1 MSPHSPLG
9 RSTFEV
15 LYGFPPHH
23 FGLDPADAMAI
34 PELHNWLE
42 ERVLMHDFVH
52 QHLTRAQA
60 CMKQHADKDHSEQE
74 FVEGDLVFLK
84 L

>member
-1 MSPHSPLG
+1 
-9 RSTFEV
+9 
-15 LYGFPPHH
+15 
-23 FGLDPADAMAI
+23 MAI

-42 ERVLMHDFVH
+42 ERVLMHDLVH

-60 CMKQHADKDHSEQE
+60 CMKRQADKDHSEQE
-74 FVEGDLVFLK
+74 FSEGDLVFLK